1 MPLLM
6 KQRNGE
12 PWTQEDLTELRVHL
26 RSLSVIGPYALVV
39 ILPGSYVLF
48 PLLAWWLDRHRQKR
62 VAGPDSS

>member
-48 PLLAWWLDRHRQKR
+48 PLLAWWLDRRRQKR